1 MDISSEKVLEVINQL
16 MEENK
21 INENNMNESLL
32 SHNIDSLKFIQM
44 IVLLEESFDIEFPD
58 DSLIMDQYAT
68 FGSIVDMVKKI
79 IRENGGKGQ
88 LEEQTDNYQYCD
100 VHL

>member
-21 INENNMNESLL
+21 INESNTNESLL
-32 SHNIDSLKFIQM
+32 AHNIDSLKFIQI
-44 IVLLEESFDIEFPD
+44 IVLLEEAFNIEFPD

-68 FGSIVDMVKKI
+68 FGSIVDMVKK
-79 IRENGGKGQ
+79 
-88 LEEQTDNYQYCD
+88 L
-100 VHL
+100 

>member
-21 INENNMNESLL
+21 INESNMNESLL
-32 SHNIDSLKFIQM
+32 AHNIDSLKFIQI
-44 IVLLEESFDIEFPD
+44 IVLLEEAFNIEFPD

-68 FGSIVDMVKKI
+68 FGSIVDMVKK
-79 IRENGGKGQ
+79 
-88 LEEQTDNYQYCD
+88 L
-100 VHL
+100 

>member
-21 INENNMNESLL
+21 INESNMNESLL
-32 SHNIDSLKFIQM
+32 AHNIDSLKFIQI
-44 IVLLEESFDIEFPD
+44 IVLLEEAFNIEFPD

-68 FGSIVDMVKKI
+68 FVSIVDMVKK
-79 IRENGGKGQ
+79 
-88 LEEQTDNYQYCD
+88 L
-100 VHL
+100 

>member
-21 INENNMNESLL
+21 INESNMNESLL
-32 SHNIDSLKFIQM
+32 AHNIDSLKFIQI
-44 IVLLEESFDIEFPD
+44 IVLLEEAFNIEFPD

-68 FGSIVDMVKKI
+68 FGSIVDTEKK
-79 IRENGGKGQ
+79 
-88 LEEQTDNYQYCD
+88 L
-100 VHL
+100 